1 LIVLDLWY
9 SAVIMTRNLFIVL
22 EEERDGGY
30 SASAPALPG
39 CFSQGDTLDEAIK
52 NAKEAI
58 DLYLENEK
66 KIKSNLPKSEI
77 LVSYQKPKGFC
88 RYLYIN

>member
-1 LIVLDLWY
+1 MVK
-9 SAVIMTRNLFIVL
+9 NLFIVL
-22 EEERDGGY
+22 EEEKDGGY
-30 SASAPALPG
+30 SASVPALPG

-66 KIKSNLPKSEI
+66 KIKSKLPKSEI
-77 LVSYQKPKGFC
+77 LVPYQIGA
-88 RYLYIN
+88 